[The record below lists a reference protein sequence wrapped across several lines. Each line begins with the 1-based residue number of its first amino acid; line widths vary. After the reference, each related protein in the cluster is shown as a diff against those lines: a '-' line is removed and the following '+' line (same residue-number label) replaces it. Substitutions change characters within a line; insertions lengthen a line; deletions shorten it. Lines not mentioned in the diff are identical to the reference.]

1 MEKMELYDTLERE
14 VKALTT
20 GSDGRFRFYV
30 CGPTVY
36 GPAHIGN
43 FLTFVRFDVLYR
55 TLQVAGYEPF
65 FVRNITDVDD
75 KTINGARAAGTSLAA
90 FTEQWTEVFHADCAA
105 LNLLPP
111 DVEPRATAHIEQ
123 QIAMAQ
129 QLQAG
134 GYAYVGPDQ
143 SLYFRVRSFPEYGKL
158 SHFDLDALMA
168 QSTNSA
174 GEVNLADEYER
185 EAVSDFA
192 LWKAHKPEDGD
203 VGWDSPWG
211 RGRPGWH
218 LECSA
223 MSIAYLGTGFN
234 LHGGGEDLIFPHH
247 ENEIAQSEAAT
258 GERFVQHWMHC
269 VHLLVEGKKMSKS
282 MGNFYRLSD
291 LVEKGYHPAEIRLAM
306 LGGHYRQQFNF
317 TLNALDA
324 ARSALGKIESAVTR
338 LLAVAGRQPADWAD
352 FVSARTRPAE
362 TVFVASWRAL
372 LQDLN
377 TPAALGALHT
387 GLKQA
392 VAQATDA
399 AAAEVLLR
407 ELGGVVFALG
417 IALFARPAATDKQ
430 VAAPPEVVA
439 LAEARWSAKKAR
451 DFAGADALRAQIAA
465 AGWQVMD
472 RADGWSLQPA
482 EARS

>member
-1 MEKMELYDTLERE
+1 
-14 VKALTT
+14 
-20 GSDGRFRFYV
+20 
-30 CGPTVY
+30 
-36 GPAHIGN
+36 
-43 FLTFVRFDVLYR
+43 
-55 TLQVAGYEPF
+55 
-65 FVRNITDVDD
+65 
-75 KTINGARAAGTSLAA
+75 
-90 FTEQWTEVFHADCAA
+90 
-105 LNLLPP
+105 
-111 DVEPRATAHIEQ
+111 
-123 QIAMAQ
+123 
-129 QLQAG
+129 
-134 GYAYVGPDQ
+134 
-143 SLYFRVRSFPEYGKL
+143 
-158 SHFDLDALMA
+158 
-168 QSTNSA
+168 
-174 GEVNLADEYER
+174 
-185 EAVSDFA
+185 
-192 LWKAHKPEDGD
+192 
-203 VGWDSPWG
+203 
-211 RGRPGWH
+211 
-218 LECSA
+218 